1 MEWTRL
7 VHLPGS
13 KGMPSEKIYNYNY
26 VEILSL
32 YRYVQVRIIQVIP
45 DNSGAVVSGRYR
57 PS

>member
-1 MEWTRL
+1 
-7 VHLPGS
+7 
-13 KGMPSEKIYNYNY
+13 MPPEKIYNYNY